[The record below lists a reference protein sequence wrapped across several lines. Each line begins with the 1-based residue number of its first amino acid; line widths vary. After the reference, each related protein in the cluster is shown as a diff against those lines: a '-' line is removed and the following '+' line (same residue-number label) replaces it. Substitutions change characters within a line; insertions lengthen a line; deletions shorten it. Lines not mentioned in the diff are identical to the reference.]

1 MKILKTKKCVHHV
14 LYISGL
20 IMVLYSSSFLQS
32 YPPLPLLPPSLL
44 LLILALSLPPPF
56 SSSSSLSYPS
66 LSLLLLLFLILL
78 FFFFFFF
85 SSFLSSSSS
94 ISSSFYSSS
103 SFGSFSPISSSSFSY
118 SSSLLSSC
126 SPSLSSSLYSSS
138 FFLPLLFSFLL
149 FFLFFFLYLSL
160 SLSSLPI
167 SYPPFPLLP
176 LPPLLNVFF
185 LNLSCVY
192 NFCLVLLNFTCLRV
206 AVCLS
211 MFFLIK
217 VFFKHIIKHCSN
229 RTQYPDPVGTITGYP
244 VPGWKTAPSCA
255 LLLWS
260 IIFSRTVH

>member
-56 SSSSSLSYPS
+56 SSSSSLSFPS

-85 SSFLSSSSS
+85 SSFVSSSSS
-94 ISSSFYSSS
+94 TSSSFFSSS
-103 SFGSFSPISSSSFSY
+103 SFGSFSPISSSF
-118 SSSLLSSC
+118 SC
-126 SPSLSSSLYSSS
+126 SLYPL
-138 FFLPLLFSFLL
+138 FLLPLS
-149 FFLFFFLYLSL
+149 
-160 SLSSLPI
+160 
-167 SYPPFPLLP
+167 PFPHLP
-176 LPPLLNVFF
+176 LPPLLNVFY

-192 NFCLVLLNFTCLRV
+192 SFCFALLNFTCLRV

-211 MFFLIK
+211 MFLLIK
-217 VFFKHIIKHCSN
+217 LFSNIIKRCTT
-229 RTQYPDPVGTITGYP
+229 RTRYPDPAGMITGY
-244 VPGWKTAPSCA
+244 WKHWCT
-255 LLLWS
+255 
-260 IIFSRTVH
+260 HKMH